1 MIIKTLRTIKNLI
14 NVPLREYKK
23 FKIKRLPQKNS
34 AERGSVEW
42 LQNVEKRYGGFIEKV
57 PLNKISD
64 HDERNFEE
72 EKLLGMQGGDRMLF
86 HGYGKWYSKYLNRYL
101 DRDSSELLIVEVGIL
116 TGTGLAIWSELF
128 PKSKLFGFDI
138 DLKNFKDNE
147 SNLRDLGAFKENNP
161 TTIEFDQLN
170 PNFSDIKDSFEEHPI
185 DILIDDGL
193 HNTESVV
200 NTAKAFLPYMS
211 KNSVY
216 FIEDYKFS
224 KKNIESLA
232 NEHNFK
238 TDYQGLFTIL
248 YR

>member
-1 MIIKTLRTIKNLI
+1 MILNTLRTIKNLI
-14 NVPLREYKK
+14 NIPYREYKK
-23 FKIKRLPQKNS
+23 FKIKKLPKNNT

-42 LQNVEKRYGGFIEKV
+42 LQNVEKKYGGFIENV
-57 PLNKISD
+57 PLNKISNYD
-64 HDERNFEE
+64 DRNFEK
-72 EKLLGMQGGDRMLF
+72 EKKLGMQGGDRMLF
-86 HGYGKWYSKYLNRYL
+86 HGYGKWYSHYLNSYL
-101 DRDSSELLIVEVGIL
+101 DRDSSELSIAEVGIL

-128 PKSKLFGFDI
+128 PKSKLYGFDI
-138 DLKNFKDNE
+138 DLKNFKNNE
-147 SNLRDLGAFKENNP
+147 TNLRNLGAFKYNDLN
-161 TTIEFDQLN
+161 TIEFDQLN
-170 PNFSDIKDSFEEHPI
+170 PNFSDIKDIFQEHTI

-193 HNTESVV
+193 HKTESVE

-224 KKNIESLA
+224 KNNIELLA
-232 NEHNFK
+232 KEHNFK